1 MRSAL
6 YAIGKSTP
14 DDRTSFAPSPMSSM
28 SDNAQADNHAVQELD
43 TLVRHLADELAAFRR
58 RALTAESRLKE
69 VESHEGG
76 AMALD
81 LSARVNQLEE
91 ENEKLRIRLDE
102 AAARTRQMLDRVRF
116 LRQQAQ
122 TGG

>member
-1 MRSAL
+1 
-6 YAIGKSTP
+6 
-14 DDRTSFAPSPMSSM
+14 M
-28 SDNAQADNHAVQELD
+28 SDNAQADNHAIHELD

-81 LSARVNQLEE
+81 LSARVSQLEE
-91 ENEKLRIRLDE
+91 ENEQLRTRLDD

-122 TGG
+122 MGG

>member
-1 MRSAL
+1 
-6 YAIGKSTP
+6 
-14 DDRTSFAPSPMSSM
+14 M

-91 ENEKLRIRLDE
+91 ENEKLRVRLDD

>member
-1 MRSAL
+1 
-6 YAIGKSTP
+6 
-14 DDRTSFAPSPMSSM
+14 M
-28 SDNAQADNHAVQELD
+28 SDNAQADKHAIHELD

-69 VESHEGG
+69 VESHDGG
-76 AMALD
+76 VVALD

-91 ENEKLRIRLDE
+91 ENEKLKTRLDE
-102 AAARTRQMLDRVRF
+102 AAARTKQMLDRVRF

>member
-1 MRSAL
+1 
-6 YAIGKSTP
+6 
-14 DDRTSFAPSPMSSM
+14 M
-28 SDNAQADNHAVQELD
+28 SDYAQADNHAIHELD

-91 ENEKLRIRLDE
+91 ENEQLRTRLDD

-122 TGG
+122 SGG

>member
-1 MRSAL
+1 
-6 YAIGKSTP
+6 
-14 DDRTSFAPSPMSSM
+14 M
-28 SDNAQADNHAVQELD
+28 SDNAQADNHAIHELD

-69 VESHEGG
+69 VESQEGG
-76 AMALD
+76 VMALD

-91 ENEKLRIRLDE
+91 ENERLRTKLDE
-102 AAARTRQMLDRVRF
+102 AAARTKQMLDRVRF

>member
-1 MRSAL
+1 
-6 YAIGKSTP
+6 
-14 DDRTSFAPSPMSSM
+14 
-28 SDNAQADNHAVQELD
+28 
-43 TLVRHLADELAAFRR
+43 
-58 RALTAESRLKE
+58 LTAESRLKE

-91 ENEKLRIRLDE
+91 ENESVARE
-102 AAARTRQMLDRVRF
+102 ARRRRGANETDARPCEIPAP
-116 LRQQAQ
+116 QAQ

>member
-1 MRSAL
+1 
-6 YAIGKSTP
+6 
-14 DDRTSFAPSPMSSM
+14 M

-43 TLVRHLADELAAFRR
+43 TLVRHLAEELAAFRR

-69 VESHEGG
+69 VESQEGG
-76 AMALD
+76 VMALD
-81 LSARVNQLEE
+81 LSARLNSLEE
-91 ENEKLRIRLDE
+91 ENEKLRARLDD
-102 AAARTRQMLDRVRF
+102 AAARTKQMLDRVRF

>member
-1 MRSAL
+1 
-6 YAIGKSTP
+6 
-14 DDRTSFAPSPMSSM
+14 M
-28 SDNAQADNHAVQELD
+28 SDNAQADNHAIQELD

-91 ENEKLRIRLDE
+91 ENEKLRVRLDD

>member
-1 MRSAL
+1 
-6 YAIGKSTP
+6 
-14 DDRTSFAPSPMSSM
+14 M
-28 SDNAQADNHAVQELD
+28 SDNAQADSHAIHELD
-43 TLVRHLADELAAFRR
+43 TLVRHLADELASFRR

-69 VESHEGG
+69 VENQDGG
-76 AMALD
+76 VMALD

-91 ENEKLRIRLDE
+91 ENEKLKIKLDE
-102 AAARTRQMLDRVRF
+102 AAARTKQMLDRVRF